1 MTKRTKKVGVTGRF
15 GARYG
20 VKPRNELAAVLSV
33 KGRAYECPSCKH
45 MAVKRV
51 SRGIWRCRKCD
62 LTFAGGAYTPGPM
75 VAGAPSEHAIVP
87 KEEAEEAGAVAV
99 AEGKAAK
106 KEAE

>member
-20 VKPRNELAAVLSV
+20 VKPRNELGAVLSV
-33 KGRAYECPSCKH
+33 KGAAYECPSCKH
-45 MAVKRV
+45 KAVKRV
-51 SRGIWRCRKCD
+51 ARGIWRCRKCD

-87 KEEAEEAGAVAV
+87 KEEAKEAV

>member
-33 KGRAYECPSCKH
+33 KAAAYECPSCKH
-45 MAVKRV
+45 VAVKRV
-51 SRGIWRCRKCD
+51 ARGIWRCRKCD

-87 KEEAEEAGAVAV
+87 KEKAVEAEP
-99 AEGKAAK
+99 EGKAAK

>member
-20 VKPRNELAAVLSV
+20 VKPRNQLGAVLSV
-33 KGRAYECPSCKH
+33 KARAYECPSCMH
-45 MAVKRV
+45 IAVKRV
-51 SRGIWRCRKCD
+51 ARGIWRCRKCD

-75 VAGAPSEHAIVP
+75 VAGAPGEHTIVP
-87 KEEAEEAGAVAV
+87 KEEVVEAEAA
-99 AEGKAAK
+99 GKAAK

>member
-1 MTKRTKKVGVTGRF
+1 MTKRTKKVGVTGRC

-20 VKPRNELAAVLSV
+20 VKPRNQLKAVLSV
-33 KGRAYECPSCKH
+33 KARAYECPSCKH
-45 MAVKRV
+45 IAVKRV
-51 SRGIWRCRKCD
+51 ARGIWTCRKCD

-87 KEEAEEAGAVAV
+87 KEEAVEADAA
-99 AEGKAAK
+99 GKAAK